1 MSMPTGGLLL
11 LGIILQSSPQVTQPL
26 QDLNLPESHLPY
38 FFSSHHALARA
49 CEQDDECPYKEYIGK
64 KVCWGYEKN
73 CKKKNRFLNPTCT
86 IANTGWGKAHT
97 IEETA
102 DLFWKEADYGYV
114 WERLQEMTV
123 MCKPQG
129 EGDSSLSCVK
139 HTRYCRATNIYMD
152 FANLD
157 SDNNSN
163 RYRENLFNAGQIGG
177 HCKLYPRRLS
187 AEGDHKSALQSW
199 YAELEMFSSLP
210 FRPILDDKCDI
221 VLDKPTYLM
230 KLDAGVNMYHHFCDY
245 INLYASQHINGS
257 FSQDVNIIMWDT
269 SGLGYGDIFSDT
281 WKAFSDYPIIHLKEY
296 DGKKLCLRDAVFPL
310 LPRMQYGMYYNM
322 PLVPGCSGT
331 GLYKAFSEHVLHRLN
346 ITQQGPLDKVRV
358 TLLSR
363 STKWR
368 RILNEEELL
377 SAMKSDTRLE
387 VRRVDY
393 NWKKMSFPEQLK
405 VTQNSD
411 LLIGMHGA
419 GLTHSLFLPDW
430 GVLFELYNCEDPRC
444 YKDLARLRGVQYY
457 TWEKQEKITQTEK
470 GSHPSVGEH
479 AKFVNYGFDP
489 AEFMRIVQNAADYIQ
504 AHPQFVA
511 KQNKM
516 NGSGDHHTEL

>member
-1 MSMPTGGLLL
+1 MHWQGLVSRMTSAH
-11 LGIILQSSPQVTQPL
+11 I
-26 QDLNLPESHLPY
+26 
-38 FFSSHHALARA
+38 R
-49 CEQDDECPYKEYIGK
+49 
-64 KVCWGYEKN
+64 
-73 CKKKNRFLNPTCT
+73 
-86 IANTGWGKAHT
+86 GKAHT

-123 MCKPQG
+123 MCKPQR

-163 RYRENLFNAGQIGG
+163 RY
-177 HCKLYPRRLS
+177 
-187 AEGDHKSALQSW
+187 
-199 YAELEMFSSLP
+199 AELEMFSSLP
-210 FRPILDDKCDI
+210 FRPIHDDKCDI

-269 SGLGYGDIFSDT
+269 
-281 WKAFSDYPIIHLKEY
+281 
-296 DGKKLCLRDAVFPL
+296 
-310 LPRMQYGMYYNM
+310 
-322 PLVPGCSGT
+322 
-331 GLYKAFSEHVLHRLN
+331 
-346 ITQQGPLDKVRV
+346 
-358 TLLSR
+358 
-363 STKWR
+363 
-368 RILNEEELL
+368 LL
-377 SAMKSDTRLE
+377 SAMKSESRLE

-444 YKDLARLRGVQYY
+444 YKDLARLRGVKYY

-504 AHPQFVA
+504 GHPQFVA

-516 NGSGDHHTEL
+516 NGSGDRHTEL